1 MREKGVEDGR
11 VRNTRGCEC
20 LMKMRLTLVP
30 FIALTCTTLLC
41 GFSMHTLP
49 YGCGEESHYLVSIAE

>member
-11 VRNTRGCEC
+11 VRDTRGCEC

-30 FIALTCTTLLC
+30 FIALT
-41 GFSMHTLP
+41 
-49 YGCGEESHYLVSIAE
+49 